1 MYNTYKAKLNYV
13 KGNSQPR
20 HTRFILNMFTRL
32 RARRLGTVLA
42 LGRVARGNACRRVFL
57 VRPILTKR
65 NFPADS
71 PKHEMRQAVL
81 LACCCILRAPVGASA
96 FSVLG
101 AVSRGLQELFKHPK
115 CSVDAY
121 RRNGFAVC
129 PNLLNSTELQ
139 GLRTEMTKIARG
151 QLGEVA
157 GLSTNLPSNESEA
170 AIIGRYLAFHH
181 PHKLSSVLQAT
192 LQHVRIVAVL
202 RKLLGTPNIKAMQSM
217 YFVKGPGKPGQA
229 WHQDEH
235 YIPTRDRSLVGAWL
249 AVEDADVHNGC
260 LWMHPGSHR
269 AGVLYAMGAHD
280 DARFDAT
287 GEAHSFPY
295 AREGGEPCEV
305 RAGTVIFFNGYVL
318 HRSLPNTT
326 PNRTRQALVVHY
338 MSAESLLPWDA
349 DGTIVPKPDDNRD
362 VVLVSGTDPYSFK
375 GYVDNLTRPFIRAD
389 KGSFGRDGS
398 RGAAAILL
406 GSTCKS
412 S

>member
-1 MYNTYKAKLNYV
+1 
-13 KGNSQPR
+13 
-20 HTRFILNMFTRL
+20 
-32 RARRLGTVLA
+32 
-42 LGRVARGNACRRVFL
+42 
-57 VRPILTKR
+57 
-65 NFPADS
+65 
-71 PKHEMRQAVL
+71 MRQAVL

-170 AIIGRYLAFHH
+170 ATIGRYLAFHH

-192 LQHVRIVAVL
+192 LRHVRIVAVL

-406 GSTCKS
+406 GGTCKS